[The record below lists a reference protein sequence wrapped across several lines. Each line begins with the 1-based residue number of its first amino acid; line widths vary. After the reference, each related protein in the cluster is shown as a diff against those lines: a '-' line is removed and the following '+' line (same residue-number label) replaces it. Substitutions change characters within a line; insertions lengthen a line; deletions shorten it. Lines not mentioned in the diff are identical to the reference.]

1 MIDFPS
7 IVSLSEKKILHMSAT
22 STADVTKLTRISSL
36 TSWEETLKLFNEGN
50 YSAISCDVGTL
61 SVTSL
66 KTLIQVHNILNIKYS
81 VLEEKEWLKK
91 EVLCL
96 QKVCKIPTD
105 EIAIYADKLLYR
117 PNNTSALDSNQCVL
131 LADLATIARKRWI
144 NFSIIQSIA
153 DILNMDN
160 AHTSVLM
167 LNNALLVTSDDLPAY
182 IEDNVAPT
190 TKFVVCFA
198 NVGKTDED
206 DVFFSRPGNPGCH
219 WLLIYIDLT
228 LNKLFYCDTMH
239 WDAPKYLKRDLV
251 PIVGAIYDRIEMKTK
266 PPGGIVIAHSGGV
279 GSYHICTQRCLK
291 NIPLQACSNVCGIA
305 MAILGGIACAAPRLW
320 GGCNL
325 NRKAD
330 IPATLQWLSNPSTH
344 SDFLRCVIISWLITN
359 TLDVSL
365 IGVDPENIPRPK
377 SVPASCRRQ
386 RTPEKNKTSG
396 RRKKKHQNGK

>member
-1 MIDFPS
+1 
-7 IVSLSEKKILHMSAT
+7 
-22 STADVTKLTRISSL
+22 
-36 TSWEETLKLFNEGN
+36 
-50 YSAISCDVGTL
+50 
-61 SVTSL
+61 
-66 KTLIQVHNILNIKYS
+66 
-81 VLEEKEWLKK
+81 
-91 EVLCL
+91 
-96 QKVCKIPTD
+96 
-105 EIAIYADKLLYR
+105 
-117 PNNTSALDSNQCVL
+117 
-131 LADLATIARKRWI
+131 
-144 NFSIIQSIA
+144 
-153 DILNMDN
+153 
-160 AHTSVLM
+160 
-167 LNNALLVTSDDLPAY
+167 
-182 IEDNVAPT
+182 
-190 TKFVVCFA
+190 
-198 NVGKTDED
+198 
-206 DVFFSRPGNPGCH
+206 
-219 WLLIYIDLT
+219 
-228 LNKLFYCDTMH
+228 MH

-377 SVPASCRRQ
+377 SVPTSRRRQ
-386 RTPEKNKTSG
+386 RTSEKVVVIDLESEGKGGANGTCTGVSSSSRETVMPSKRRKQRGMIGDPCEKREKTKERMSQRKVRKVRFDCSRNAKTEEIQTREFKNEKKNKTS
-396 RRKKKHQNGK
+396 